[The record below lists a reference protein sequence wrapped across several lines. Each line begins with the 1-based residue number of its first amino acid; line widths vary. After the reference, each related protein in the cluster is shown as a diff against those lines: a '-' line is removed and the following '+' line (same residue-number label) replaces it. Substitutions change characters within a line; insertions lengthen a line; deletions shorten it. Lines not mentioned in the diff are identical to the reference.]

1 MTMFQHT
8 VFDEGVPPA
17 AGLMQ
22 ARRLRHKRFR
32 PRRGVSLVEVT
43 LVSGLTVF
51 LAVLLSS
58 TWALLNRPTSELIAW
73 GQIFQEMDL
82 ATASIARDVGGGLSD
97 YCNASVPLG
106 NKQQGALVGCRR
118 TNDLNGDH
126 LQLCFDGQNPT
137 GQAQWNPPAQ
147 TIIDYY
153 VTSGSNT
160 LTRWNQTP
168 TTAAPLGTF
177 FTVAK
182 NVARMQVVDNGT
194 TLTIILTF
202 TYVPVHG
209 SRALTRSCNLT
220 VQKNP

>member
-1 MTMFQHT
+1 M
-8 VFDEGVPPA
+8 
-17 AGLMQ
+17 
-22 ARRLRHKRFR
+22 
-32 PRRGVSLVEVT
+32 EVT
-43 LVSGLTVF
+43 VTSGLTVF

-58 TWALLNRPTSELIAW
+58 TWALLNRPTAGLIAW

-97 YCNASVPLG
+97 YANPGSPLG
-106 NKQQGALVGCRR
+106 NKQQGALLGCRR

-153 VTSGSNT
+153 VSNGSNI
-160 LTRWNQTP
+160 LTRWNQTS
-168 TTAAPLGTF
+168 GTF

-182 NVARMQVVDNGT
+182 NVAQMQVVDNGGS
-194 TLTIILTF
+194 TLQITLTF

-209 SRALTRSCNLT
+209 TQALTRSCNLT